1 MADLQEALQILSPTD
16 WTSVPYSSADSL
28 RDYIDEISRKATLI
42 VNSIPEPPQP
52 DPVETTTLN
61 PTDPSSRITPST
73 HRIGTSDPDI
83 LSLQSQWGKPLKLSA
98 KDNPHRIP
106 LYKLPAN
113 DGQGAWFGR
122 RSVHEGLGFSRW
134 KTKQAS
140 EIEETLRVNQRKME
154 KGKTPDYSVR
164 GIGAEKLVEDVPVY
178 GKDGKMVIA
187 NVKVFHVSAVFPRP
201 TTPRDFS
208 PLIITCE
215 FEGGLD
221 GLERRDGKR
230 GRCWMVISRPCIHEG
245 ISPKDGYIRGQ
256 YESVEFIRE
265 VPRRPGSRSSS
276 SKKGLGESRSEHGV
290 GRHGDSAETPPA
302 EDSIKGRKRGKTDS
316 AVEEKQNT
324 QAEDANEDDTNPV
337 EWIMVTRSDPGGN
350 IPRWMVEKGTPKSIC
365 SDTVKFLNWAC
376 RDGEE
381 LQEPDG
387 TLHDAQSDEEDESD
401 ESISESDESDIRERH
416 GLIANV
422 SYLVNAGLERF
433 APQAVLN
440 YIPHQIYSPS
450 HSTTPDTKSGDRDT
464 TPAGGKGGKGGKK
477 APEPDSL
484 RSPDKASLS
493 ESSESGFATP
503 PPENGNIS
511 AEAISKNKKGKLTS
525 HEKQL
530 VKLAQEKR
538 DSEAKLES
546 IRSEMQSLHLEPS
559 SEVKLDK
566 KAEGKD
572 SARSSEAS
580 QKSTTDKDKDKKTEP
595 SSPPSRSSSKTDVET
610 VKMHKAASGLFR
622 TESKLLKHL
631 AKIEKEQLKVA
642 GKIQTKQ
649 RKEAERE
656 EKSRSRSEVEGLRR
670 EVKELK
676 KEVETLRDEREKW
689 LSLVTSLQDENAKL
703 IDKEGGGAGGES
715 K

>member
-1 MADLQEALQILSPTD
+1 M
-16 WTSVPYSSADSL
+16 
-28 RDYIDEISRKATLI
+28 
-42 VNSIPEPPQP
+42 
-52 DPVETTTLN
+52 
-61 PTDPSSRITPST
+61 
-73 HRIGTSDPDI
+73 
-83 LSLQSQWGKPLKLSA
+83 
-98 KDNPHRIP
+98 
-106 LYKLPAN
+106 
-113 DGQGAWFGR
+113 
-122 RSVHEGLGFSRW
+122 HEGMGFSRW
-134 KTKQAS
+134 KAKQAS
-140 EIEETLRVNQRKME
+140 EIEETLRVNQRKMD
-154 KGKTPDYSVR
+154 KGKEPDYSVR

-178 GKDGKMVIA
+178 AKDGKTVVA

-221 GLERRDGKR
+221 GLERGGAKGR
-230 GRCWMVISRPCIHEG
+230 RCWMVISKPCTHEA
-245 ISPKDGYIRGQ
+245 IPPKEGYIRGQ

-265 VPRRPGSRSSS
+265 VPRRPGSGAS

-290 GRHGDSAETPPA
+290 GRGGDPSELPPA
-302 EDSIKGRKRGKTDS
+302 GDSIKGRKRGKTDS
-316 AVEEKQNT
+316 ALEEKQNA
-324 QAEDANEDDTNPV
+324 QAEGANEDDTNPV

-387 TLHDAQSDEEDESD
+387 TLDGAQSDEDESD
-401 ESISESDESDIRERH
+401 ESVSEPDESDIRERH
-416 GLIANV
+416 GLIAGV
-422 SYLVNAGLERF
+422 SYMVNAGLERF
-433 APQAVLN
+433 APQAVLD

-450 HSTTPDTKSGDRDT
+450 HRTAPNTKSGDRET
-464 TPAGGKGGKGGKK
+464 TPTGGKGGKK
-477 APEPDSL
+477 APESDSL
-484 RSPDKASLS
+484 QSPDKASLS
-493 ESSESGFATP
+493 ESDSGFATP

-511 AEAISKNKKGKLTS
+511 AEAISKDKKGKLTS

-546 IRSEMQSLHLEPS
+546 IRTEMQSLHLESS

-580 QKSTTDKDKDKKTEP
+580 QKSTTGKDKDKKTEP
-595 SSPPSRSSSKTDVET
+595 ASAPSHSSSKPDVET

-656 EKSRSRSEVEGLRR
+656 DKSRSRSEVDGLRR

-689 LSLVTSLQDENAKL
+689 LSLVRSLQDENTKL
-703 IDKEGGGAGGES
+703 IAKEGGGAGGES